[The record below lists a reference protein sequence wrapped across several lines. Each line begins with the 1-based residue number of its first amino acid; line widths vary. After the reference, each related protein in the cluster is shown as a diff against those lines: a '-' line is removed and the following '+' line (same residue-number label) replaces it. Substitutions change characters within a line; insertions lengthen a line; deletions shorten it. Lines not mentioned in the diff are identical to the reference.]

1 MIKTSAEIEIESANR
16 TRREFRRTNVRTF
29 SIDGRVHLACTSSWM
44 VFSYGK
50 RSFDRDRLAKEKKRF
65 LSFSSGNNSKTSG
78 AKDRDKTRFRHTGIE
93 KENVRGKPDRI
104 RNLFRSI
111 KRHCIRGAGSDIGTK
126 PRLTIL
132 RPLQNDVRP
141 LSSSRARSFINYI
154 SLPPPP
160 PIIN

>member
-1 MIKTSAEIEIESANR
+1 MKARVEHEGN
-16 TRREFRRTNVRTF
+16 FVRTYVLFPSMDVCISGAHLPGWF
-29 SIDGRVHLACTSSWM
+29 SATEKD
-44 VFSYGK
+44 
-50 RSFDRDRLAKEKKRF
+50 RSTEIVWQKKKSDFYLFPAGTLR
-65 LSFSSGNNSKTSG
+65 GNNSKTSG

>member
-1 MIKTSAEIEIESANR
+1 MKARVEHEGN
-16 TRREFRRTNVRTF
+16 FVVRTYELFPSMDVCISHAHLPGWF
-29 SIDGRVHLACTSSWM
+29 SATEKDRSIL
-44 VFSYGK
+44 FSFGK
-50 RSFDRDRLAKEKKRF
+50 RKKAIFIFFQRLLR
-65 LSFSSGNNSKTSG
+65 GNNSKTSG

-132 RPLQNDVRP
+132 RPLQNVRP

>member
-1 MIKTSAEIEIESANR
+1 MKARVEHEGN
-16 TRREFRRTNVRTF
+16 FVVRTYVLFPSMDVCISRAHLPGWF
-29 SIDGRVHLACTSSWM
+29 SATEKD
-44 VFSYGK
+44 
-50 RSFDRDRLAKEKKRF
+50 RSTEIVWQKKKSDFYLFPAGMLR
-65 LSFSSGNNSKTSG
+65 GNNSKTSG

>member
-1 MIKTSAEIEIESANR
+1 MDVCISRAHLPRWFSATEKDRSTEI
-16 TRREFRRTNVRTF
+16 V
-29 SIDGRVHLACTSSWM
+29 WQ
-44 VFSYGK
+44 
-50 RSFDRDRLAKEKKRF
+50 KKKSDFYLFPAGMLR
-65 LSFSSGNNSKTSG
+65 GNNSKTSG

>member
-1 MIKTSAEIEIESANR
+1 MKARVEYEGN
-16 TRREFRRTNVRTF
+16 FVVRTYVLFPSMDVCISGAHLPGWF
-29 SIDGRVHLACTSSWM
+29 SATEKD
-44 VFSYGK
+44 
-50 RSFDRDRLAKEKKRF
+50 RSTEIVWQKKKSDFYLFPAGMLR
-65 LSFSSGNNSKTSG
+65 GNNSKTSG